1 MTGSMDIGTE
11 VGHDIAH
18 NPLSTRKRDTLMT
31 LAERRCHK
39 GLMEGR
45 QNVLQRRPARRF
57 VDSVL
62 DIRMQERLR
71 SAAPEEFD
79 TRAERIL
86 DAASIDDIVT
96 EPRTD

>member
-45 QNVLQRRPARRF
+45 QNVLQRQPATRF
-57 VDSVL
+57 GYSVL
-62 DIRMQERLR
+62 DIRVQERLR
-71 SAAPEEFD
+71 SATPDELD
-79 TRAERIL
+79 SWAERIL
-86 DAASIDDIVT
+86 DAATIDDIFT
-96 EPRTD
+96 TSSTD